1 MEANNT
7 NRRYIDRYKFMAG
20 KESVGTG
27 YTYQCAPD
35 DVIEDAIKL
44 LSINPSY
51 LMAIKLTESAAIF
64 YQACKDIKS
73 LIPQEYQ
80 EDVFY
85 AIRSGNRLKGVPA
98 KLTTLLNKAKSMHNY
113 PNVALSMI
121 PEEELSVF
129 SQAGILPEGIT
140 ITDVVCNVWGSDVKV
155 MSPYRKRV
163 EHLKDVEV
171 YVENKIENG
180 KVSLFDTVVIM
191 PKDISDTLQDRDVAN
206 VVYDTERGII
216 LGDTILRKVNGRF
229 AITKSYID
237 MRGVF

>member
-20 KESVGTG
+20 KESIGDG
-27 YTYQCAPD
+27 YSYQCAPD
-35 DVIEDAIKL
+35 DVVEDAIKL

-51 LMAIKLTESAAIF
+51 LMAIKLTESAAMF

-129 SQAGILPEGIT
+129 SQAGVLPEGIT
-140 ITDVVCNVWGSDVKV
+140 IADVVCNVWG
-155 MSPYRKRV
+155 
-163 EHLKDVEV
+163 
-171 YVENKIENG
+171 ENG

-206 VVYDTERGII
+206 VVYDVEKGLI

-229 AITKSYID
+229 GITKSDID